1 VVAASV
7 RMREAGPKTPS
18 STATVT
24 AVTLLSTK
32 VNIKDYFISLEAGV
46 LIKLPSVVVRE
57 LTLA

>member
-1 VVAASV
+1 MVAASV

-32 VNIKDYFISLEAGV
+32 VNVKDYFISLEAGV
-46 LIKLPSVVVRE
+46 LISSRL
-57 LTLA
+57 LW